1 MRFLS
6 LFSGIEAASVA
17 WMPLGWQCVAVA
29 EVDKFCNAVL
39 ANKYPT
45 VLNIGDVNGITQEQ
59 IEALRPIELVIG
71 GSPCQGFS
79 VTGKRGGL
87 DDSRSNLAIR
97 FCELVAAMRPRWIVW
112 ENVPGVRSMWRSKTK
127 PPRANQKG
135 KVWQGTEKSD
145 FGFFMDALA
154 KCGYG
159 LAYRSLDAQF
169 SGLAQRRER
178 VFLVGYLGDWR
189 PAAAVLFERGGL
201 SRHNPPSR
209 EAGQDSAPTLSS
221 RTKGGGGLGTDT
233 ECDGGLIAPV
243 GTQRANGGR
252 GSRQD
257 KQPMIAC
264 PITGNPY
271 GDNESRESLLIHSDA
286 VSIQRHAHGVRM
298 DMESETFVTHA
309 LRANG
314 FDGSEDGSGR
324 GTPLVF
330 DAKQSGQNGEV
341 APPLRAMNANAGNAN
356 AGGQLAVAYRT
367 SGNCGVLEQGSK
379 TAALNCATDPNQQ
392 IIQQRSSVRRLTP
405 MECERLQGFPD
416 GWTQVPYRGK
426 PACDGPRYKSLGNS
440 IATPC
445 LRWIGER
452 IMQVERLMTR

>member
-59 IEALRPIELVIG
+59 IEALRPIELGIG

-233 ECDGGLIAPV
+233 ECDEGLVV
-243 GTQRANGGR
+243 GTI
-252 GSRQD
+252 GSNH
-257 KQPMIAC
+257 
-264 PITGNPY
+264 GNVKA
-271 GDNESRESLLIHSDA
+271 ESA
-286 VSIQRHAHGVRM
+286 W
-298 DMESETFVTHA
+298 T
-309 LRANG
+309 
-314 FDGSEDGSGR
+314 
-324 GTPLVF
+324 
-330 DAKQSGQNGEV
+330 
-341 APPLRAMNANAGNAN
+341 
-356 AGGQLAVAYRT
+356 GQLIQSVAYRT
-367 SGNCGVLEQGSK
+367 SGNRGVMEQGDR
-379 TAALNCATDPNQQ
+379 TAALNCATDPNQT
-392 IIQQRSSVRRLTP
+392 IISIYGQNAASGGDLCGTLQGEAQKKATYGHSVAGRFGVRRPLP
-405 MECERLQGFPD
+405 VECERLMGVPD
-416 GWTQVPYRGK
+416 GYTQVPYRGK
-426 PACDGPRYKSLGNS
+426 PAADGPRYKALGNS

-445 LRWIGER
+445 LRWIAER
-452 IMQVERLMTR
+452 IMAVEALLAARSPQ